1 MQFSRLPGL
10 AITRG
15 FGRVWRGSNTL
26 GELIVASPARRRQRP
41 SHPRLSHLSSSCLLL
56 HATPAACFGIGRT
69 GNSSTTTI
77 DDGVQAWPTVRLQPA
92 GTTFPHGPSFISAF
106 YFFGFLCVSSS
117 KTSLSFFPFL
127 LEEISKTSN
136 LRTNP
141 NSTAFSVQATKFV
154 LYSSN
159 RRP

>member
-15 FGRVWRGSNTL
+15 CRDTKFQDCLTFGRVWRGSNTL

-41 SHPRLSHLSSSCLLL
+41 SHPRLSHLSNSCLLL
-56 HATPAACFGIGRT
+56 YATPAACFGIGRT

-92 GTTFPHGPSFISAF
+92 GTTFPHGPSCDKGI
-106 YFFGFLCVSSS
+106 
-117 KTSLSFFPFL
+117 
-127 LEEISKTSN
+127 N
-136 LRTNP
+136 
-141 NSTAFSVQATKFV
+141 
-154 LYSSN
+154 
-159 RRP
+159 